1 METPEV
7 TSSKL
12 KWLQIG
18 GYLKFYLK
26 PRRLLKL
33 MSSAYIFKT
42 FAGSLKDYVKI
53 AASYYG
59 RRLGHQPRQTHS

>member
-1 METPEV
+1 V
-7 TSSKL
+7 KSSRL
-12 KWLQIG
+12 KWLQLT

-26 PRRLLKL
+26 PRRLVKL

-42 FAGSLKDYVKI
+42 FAGSLKDYIKI

-59 RRLGHQPRQTHS
+59 RRLKTQPRIRTDSH